1 MSMIEQ
7 VVSVVVATLVLQ
19 FFGSGLKRY
28 KEWKNDKGR
37 KQRIEVRKQDKQ
49 LRRELLDLGIPKGEL

>member
-1 MSMIEQ
+1 M
-7 VVSVVVATLVLQ
+7 VLQ
-19 FFGSGLKRY
+19 LFGSGLKGF
-28 KEWKNDKGR
+28 NDKGR